1 MHTIDYIVVIVFS
14 IAIVAAGLSFG
25 RGSSS
30 SNMKSFF
37 AAGGAVPWSINGL
50 SLFMSF
56 FSAGTFV
63 VWGAIAYQHGWVSVT
78 IQWAM
83 CIAGLLIGLFIAP
96 MWRKTGV
103 LTAAEF
109 IKKRLGKDV
118 QQVYTYL
125 FLALALGYTGPFLY
139 PVAKI
144 VNVSTGFGI
153 YEVIIFL
160 GLMIILYT
168 TVGGLWA
175 VVVTDVLQFVI
186 LTAAVIVV
194 VPLALD
200 NAGGFSGFISN
211 APDDF
216 FKLFSGEYTIA
227 FIIAFMF
234 YNLVFIGGNWAY
246 VQRYTT
252 VKDTKSSQK
261 VGYLFS
267 ALYVISPVIWM
278 LPPMLYRTV
287 EPGLAGLQSEGAYLL
302 MVKDVLPVGML
313 GLMLG
318 GMVFATASSVN
329 TTLNMAAAVV
339 TNDIFKPLR
348 PDASDKQLMFVA
360 RLSTVLFGIGTIIVA
375 LLIPGAGG
383 IVEVVLS
390 VGALTG
396 APLYAPPIWALFS
409 KRHTGKS
416 ITTVTAVSLAL
427 NLFFKFVTPALWNIS
442 LERGPEMM
450 LGVGGPVLMLLGY
463 ELWARYREKNS
474 EQYIAYREQE
484 TRGVEEKLNDSA
496 GDTSEQQNRYGL
508 KVIAYSLAFTG
519 GLILVLSFIASKA
532 HVLVGTVGSVILG
545 VAYLVWRYARAQ
557 PDNQMITEKTS

>member
-1 MHTIDYIVVIVFS
+1 
-14 IAIVAAGLSFG
+14 
-25 RGSSS
+25 
-30 SNMKSFF
+30 MKSFF

-63 VWGAIAYQHGWVSVT
+63 VWGAIAYQHGWVSIT

-109 IKKRLGKDV
+109 IKKRLGKDT
-118 QQVYTYL
+118 QQIYTYL
-125 FLALALGYTGPFLY
+125 FLVLALGYTGPFLY

-153 YEVIIFL
+153 EEVIIFL

-168 TVGGLWA
+168 AVGGLWA

-194 VPLALD
+194 IPLALD
-200 NAGGFSGFISN
+200 NAGGFSGFLTN

-216 FKLFSGEYTIA
+216 FNIFSGEYTIA

-234 YNLVFIGGNWAY
+234 YNMVFIGGNWAY

-252 VKDTKSSQK
+252 VKDTQSSKK

-287 EPGLAGLQSEGAYLL
+287 EPDLAGIQNEGAYLL
-302 MVKDVLPVGML
+302 MVKEVLPVGML

-339 TNDIFKPLR
+339 TNDIFKQLR
-348 PDASDKQLMFVA
+348 PSASDKKLMFVA

-390 VGALTG
+390 VAALTG

-409 KRHTGKS
+409 KWHTGKS
-416 ITTVTAVSLAL
+416 ITFITVLSLAL
-427 NLFFKFVTPALWNIS
+427 NLFFKFVTPAVWNFS

-450 LGVGGPVLMLLGY
+450 LGVGGPLLMLLGY
-463 ELWARYREKNS
+463 ELWARYQEKVSDQYRAYKS
-474 EQYIAYREQE
+474 EEEAQKM
-484 TRGVEEKLNDSA
+484 EEKRKASA
-496 GDTSEQQNRYGL
+496 DDTSQEQNKYGL
-508 KVIAYSLAFTG
+508 KVIGYSLAFTG
-519 GLILVLSFIASKA
+519 GLILVISFIASKA
-532 HVLVGTVGSVILG
+532 NLLVGAVGIAIFG
-545 VAYLVWRYARAQ
+545 IAYFVWRYARSIS
-557 PDNQMITEKTS
+557 DKEMVTEATTSNT